1 MSIINETSNGKL
13 VFCTNC
19 NLYHLE
25 FGNLYFN
32 FNESELQ
39 IFRKYVNSIDGDYYN
54 RINKHSTS
62 KRKIKLPTKLK
73 EIYFFIYLEELN
85 ELKKLLKLAVRN
97 KEYEHISPVN
107 FNFSLN

>member
-39 IFRKYVNSIDGDYYN
+39 IFRKYVNSIDGDY
-54 RINKHSTS
+54 
-62 KRKIKLPTKLK
+62 
-73 EIYFFIYLEELN
+73 
-85 ELKKLLKLAVRN
+85 
-97 KEYEHISPVN
+97 
-107 FNFSLN
+107 

>member
-1 MSIINETSNGKL
+1 MSLINKTLNGKL
-13 VFCTNC
+13 VFCKNC

-32 FNESELQ
+32 FNEDELQ
-39 IFRKYVNSIDGDYYN
+39 IFRKYLNSIDGDYYHN
-54 RINKHSTS
+54 INQHSTN
-62 KRKIKLPTKLK
+62 KRKIMLPTKLK
-73 EIYFFIYLEELN
+73 GIHFAMHLEELN

-97 KEYEHISPVN
+97 REYEYTIPES